1 MSNPSQYQ
9 QSFTPKVIRTN
20 IDLDQQYVDHSYID
34 YANVE
39 RDNLCVIKEA
49 ASLADGSWSSGLGG
63 STRAKPSA
71 ISEKCNNTFPY
82 KVGSPHHDMNIH
94 TGWLVYW
101 CNSSAYLQYVIC
113 MNSKSDTSYYFYCAQ
128 LHDILDLDDLS
139 AIIDWMPHGRAFIV
153 KRPKTIA
160 AQVLTRFFKQTKLT
174 SFTRQLN
181 LWGFKR
187 ITRGTDSGAYYHE
200 LFLRGRPDLALR
212 MKRYKIKGNGTRA
225 IPCPEQEPNFYYNY
239 PCIPRVPVSRVPMP
253 LSYLPS
259 ERIAN
264 LKQGEDQL
272 IFVMSPAFLY
282 GSVPEANHPGGV
294 VSPSM
299 SMEAASNCYSSLD
312 AERNSR
318 LSAELG
324 FEVDSSRYIHRV
336 DSLPAAAA
344 PQSFLSVNKGKTE
357 DGELSYANRRLM
369 ERLAALAPAPDTYT
383 QTTSFEPQQSSFT
396 STAADGYSGTSLY
409 RANGFGGHWQGS
421 RQSDR
426 SQDVNFHTA
435 TRAMREVQPLEG
447 SARRQQNNAEA
458 LTRYYMFL
466 CNFES

>member
-1 MSNPSQYQ
+1 
-9 QSFTPKVIRTN
+9 
-20 IDLDQQYVDHSYID
+20 
-34 YANVE
+34 
-39 RDNLCVIKEA
+39 
-49 ASLADGSWSSGLGG
+49 
-63 STRAKPSA
+63 
-71 ISEKCNNTFPY
+71 
-82 KVGSPHHDMNIH
+82 
-94 TGWLVYW
+94 
-101 CNSSAYLQYVIC
+101 
-113 MNSKSDTSYYFYCAQ
+113 
-128 LHDILDLDDLS
+128 
-139 AIIDWMPHGRAFIV
+139 MPHGRALII
-153 KRPKTIA
+153 KRPKTLA

-187 ITRGTDSGAYYHE
+187 ITRGPDSGAYYHK

-212 MKRYKIKGNGTRA
+212 MKRHKIKGNGTRA

-239 PCIPRVPVSRVPMP
+239 PHIPRVPVSRVPMP
-253 LSYLPS
+253 LSHLPS

-264 LKQGEDQL
+264 LKQGEDQS
-272 IFVMSPAFLY
+272 IFVTSPAFLY
-282 GSVPEANHPGGV
+282 GSVPQANHPGGV
-294 VSPSM
+294 VSPSPGV
-299 SMEAASNCYSSLD
+299 SMAAASNCYSSLD
-312 AERNSR
+312 AERRRNPKTLPR
-318 LSAELG
+318 LSAEYG
-324 FEVDSSRYIHRV
+324 SEFGPSRYIDRA

-357 DGELSYANRRLM
+357 DDELSYANRRLM

-383 QTTSFEPQQSSFT
+383 QTTSFKPQQSSFT

-409 RANGFGGHWQGS
+409 RANGVGGHWQGS

-435 TRAMREVQPLEG
+435 TRAMREVRPLEG